1 MMTTKK
7 DEVVVEDYW
16 AKIFALH
23 IGCPCPSDRVKQ
35 KFIHYVLANCIDG
48 QHLTED
54 FVFSQFSEFINYLAE
69 F

>member
-1 MMTTKK
+1 MTNKK
-7 DEVVVEDYW
+7 DEIIIEDLW

-23 IGCPCPSDRVKQ
+23 IGCPCPNDSVKQ
-35 KFIHYVLANCIDG
+35 KFIHYVLDNRIDG